1 MLSRSLQLGGLA
13 AVLMLAVGCTPVHA
27 QVWGGD
33 RDHDRDRGYY
43 GQNYQRQAYDNGYRR
58 GMDRGERDG
67 RDGRAMNFRDEKDYR
82 NGDWGYNSRYGPRD
96 YYRQSFRSG
105 FEAGYYAGYNR
116 YSRGA
121 YGGYGTY
128 GGRAVPRPPVY
139 GNGGPVYGNT
149 GAYGYPSNSRY
160 GYAGDIGYQNGY
172 RDGLEKGQKDWRDR
186 KSYDV
191 LRHDWYRD
199 GDRHYKKEY
208 GYKQDYENAY
218 RAGFKRG
225 YDEAFRGGRVY

>member
-1 MLSRSLQLGGLA
+1 MLSRSSLFGGIAGL
-13 AVLMLAVGCTPVHA
+13 VMLVVGCAPVHA

-33 RDHDRDRGYY
+33 RDRDRDRDRGYY
-43 GQNYQRQAYDNGYRR
+43 GQEYQRQAYDNGYRR

-82 NGDWGYNSRYGPRD
+82 NGDWGYNDRYGSRD
-96 YYRQSFRSG
+96 YYRQAFRSG

-116 YSRGA
+116 YNRGA
-121 YGGYGTY
+121 YGGDGTY
-128 GGRAVPRPPVY
+128 GRAVPRGSVY
-139 GNGGPVYGNT
+139 GNPYPN
-149 GAYGYPSNSRY
+149 GYPSNGRY

-172 RDGLEKGQKDWRDR
+172 RDGLDKGQKDWHDR

-191 LRHDWYRD
+191 RRHDWYRD

-208 GYKQDYENAY
+208 GYKEDYRNAY
-218 RAGFKRG
+218 RAGFQRG
-225 YDEAFRGGRVY
+225 YDEAFRGGRY